1 MAGSF
6 PKIECTV
13 VVFITLL
20 GKSMTEAAPRAYR
33 SELRARQARE
43 TRARIVAASARLFA
57 TQGYQAT
64 TIAAI
69 AREAGVSAETVKTT
83 AAKAELLIAAFEVT
97 FSGSE
102 GADSLTDTEVAAGV
116 LDLPDDVF
124 LDAVLT
130 QITTANARGHGLW
143 TVLLGAALSDPV
155 VDEALRRIL
164 ERRSADYRGLVSEL
178 VRRGIAAP
186 ADEASTADALSFLL
200 SPESY
205 QQLVAQS
212 GWTADRYATWLRT
225 AVIAE
230 VTPA

>member
-1 MAGSF
+1 MVE
-6 PKIECTV
+6 I
-13 VVFITLL
+13 
-20 GKSMTEAAPRAYR
+20 APRAYR
-33 SELRARQARE
+33 SELRARQALE
-43 TRARIVAASARLFA
+43 TRERIVSASARLFA

-83 AAKAELLIAAFEVT
+83 ASKAELLIAAFEVT

-102 GADSLTDTEVAAGV
+102 GAETLADTEVANGL

-124 LDAVLT
+124 LDTVLT

-164 ERRSADYRGLVSEL
+164 EHRSADYRGLVSEL
-178 VRRGIAAP
+178 RRR
-186 ADEASTADALSFLL
+186 DLASPDIDDSAVADALSFLL

-205 QQLVAQS
+205 QQLVTQS
-212 GWTADRYATWLRT
+212 GWTSERYAEWLRR
-225 AVIAE
+225 AVHAEIA
-230 VTPA
+230 ARS

>member
-1 MAGSF
+1 
-6 PKIECTV
+6 
-13 VVFITLL
+13 
-20 GKSMTEAAPRAYR
+20 MTEAAPRAYR
-33 SELRARQARE
+33 SQLRARQAQE
-43 TRARIVAASARLFA
+43 TRTRIVAAAARLFA

-102 GADSLTDTEVAAGV
+102 AAESLTDTEVAAGV
-116 LDLPDDVF
+116 LDLPDEVF

-155 VDEALRRIL
+155 VDGALGRIL
-164 ERRSADYRGLVSEL
+164 AHRGADYRRLVAEL
-178 VRRGIAAP
+178 LRRGIASP
-186 ADEASTADALSFLL
+186 GIDEERTAQALSFLL

-212 GWTADRYATWLRT
+212 GWNLERYAHWLRA
-225 AVIAE
+225 AVITE
-230 VTPA
+230 VTG

>member
-1 MAGSF
+1 MVE
-6 PKIECTV
+6 I
-13 VVFITLL
+13 
-20 GKSMTEAAPRAYR
+20 APRAYR
-33 SELRARQARE
+33 SELRARQALE
-43 TRARIVAASARLFA
+43 TRERIVSASARLFA

-83 AAKAELLIAAFEVT
+83 ASKAELLIAAFEVT

-102 GADSLTDTEVAAGV
+102 GAETLADTEVANGL

-124 LDAVLT
+124 LDTVLT

-164 ERRSADYRGLVSEL
+164 EHRSADYRGLVSEL
-178 VRRGIAAP
+178 RRR
-186 ADEASTADALSFLL
+186 DLASPDIDDSAVADALSFLL

-205 QQLVAQS
+205 QQLVTQS
-212 GWTADRYATWLRT
+212 GWTSERYAEWLRR
-225 AVIAE
+225 AVHAEIA
-230 VTPA
+230 ARN

>member
-1 MAGSF
+1 M
-6 PKIECTV
+6 P
-13 VVFITLL
+13 
-20 GKSMTEAAPRAYR
+20 EAAPRAYR
-33 SELRARQARE
+33 SALRTRQAQE
-43 TRARIVAASARLFA
+43 TRGRIVSAAARLFA

-83 AAKAELLIAAFEVT
+83 ASKAELLIAAFEVT

-102 GADSLTDTEVAAGV
+102 AAESLVETEVASG
-116 LDLPDDVF
+116 LLELPDDAF
-124 LDAVLT
+124 LDGVLT
-130 QITTANARGHGLW
+130 QITTANERGHGLW

-164 ERRSADYRGLVSEL
+164 ENRAADYRGFVAEL
-178 VRRGIAAP
+178 VRRGIAPTTIDTDA
-186 ADEASTADALSFLL
+186 TADALSFLV

-212 GWTADRYATWLRT
+212 GWAPDRYAAWLRA
-225 AVIAE
+225 AVLAE
-230 VTPA
+230 ATR

>member
-1 MAGSF
+1 
-6 PKIECTV
+6 
-13 VVFITLL
+13 
-20 GKSMTEAAPRAYR
+20 MTEAAPRAYR
-33 SELRARQARE
+33 SELRARQAQE
-43 TRARIVAASARLFA
+43 TRARIVAAAAHLFA

-83 AAKAELLIAAFEVT
+83 ASKAELLIAAFEVT

-102 GADSLTDTEVAAGV
+102 AAESLADTEVAAGV

-130 QITTANARGHGLW
+130 QITTANERGHGLW

-155 VDEALRRIL
+155 VEDALRRIL
-164 ERRSADYRGLVSEL
+164 EHRSRDYRLLVTEL
-178 VRRGIAAP
+178 RRRGVASPGIDEP
-186 ADEASTADALSFLL
+186 ATAEVLSFLL

-205 QQLVAQS
+205 QQFVAQS
-212 GWTADRYATWLRT
+212 GWERDRYAAWLRA
-225 AVIAE
+225 AVLAE
-230 VTPA
+230 VTTVE

>member
-1 MAGSF
+1 MAQ
-6 PKIECTV
+6 
-13 VVFITLL
+13 
-20 GKSMTEAAPRAYR
+20 AAPRAYR
-33 SELRARQARE
+33 SELRSRQAQE
-43 TRARIVAASARLFA
+43 TRARIVAASAHLFA

-83 AAKAELLIAAFEVT
+83 ASKAELLIGAFEVT

-102 GADSLTDTEVAAGV
+102 GADSLTETEVAAGV
-116 LDLPDDVF
+116 LDLPDEVF

-155 VDEALRRIL
+155 VDEALSRIL
-164 ERRSADYRGLVSEL
+164 EHRGADYRELVAEL
-178 VRRGIAAP
+178 VRRGIASAGI
-186 ADEASTADALSFLL
+186 DETAAAQALSFLI

-205 QQLVAQS
+205 QQLVVQS
-212 GWTADRYATWLRT
+212 AWTADRYATWLRT
-225 AVIAE
+225 AVLAE
-230 VTPA
+230 VTSAG

>member
-1 MAGSF
+1 MVES
-6 PKIECTV
+6 
-13 VVFITLL
+13 
-20 GKSMTEAAPRAYR
+20 APRAYR
-33 SELRARQARE
+33 SELRARQAQE
-43 TRARIVAASARLFA
+43 TRSRIVAAAARLFA

-102 GADSLTDTEVAAGV
+102 AAETLADTDVAAGV
-116 LDLPDDVF
+116 IDLPDEVF
-124 LDAVLT
+124 LDAVLET
-130 QITTANARGHGLW
+130 ISTANARGHGLW

-155 VDEALRRIL
+155 VDDALRRIL
-164 ERRSADYRGLVSEL
+164 EHRAADYRLLVSEL
-178 VRRGIAAP
+178 LRRRIATPGIDESAA
-186 ADEASTADALSFLL
+186 AITLSFLL

-212 GWTADRYATWLRT
+212 GWTPERYAGWLRA
-225 AVIAE
+225 AVLAE
-230 VTPA
+230 VTAPG

>member
-1 MAGSF
+1 MV
-6 PKIECTV
+6 ET
-13 VVFITLL
+13 T
-20 GKSMTEAAPRAYR
+20 PRAYR
-33 SELRARQARE
+33 SELRARQAQE
-43 TRARIVAASARLFA
+43 TRARIVTASAHLFA

-102 GADSLTDTEVAAGV
+102 AAETLTDTEVAAGV
-116 LDLPDDVF
+116 LDLADEVF

-130 QITTANARGHGLW
+130 RITLANARGHGLW

-155 VDEALRRIL
+155 VDDALRRIL
-164 ERRSADYRGLVSEL
+164 EHRTADYRRLVSEL
-178 VRRGIAAP
+178 VRRGIASP
-186 ADEASTADALSFLL
+186 RTDERARADALSFLL

-212 GWTADRYATWLRT
+212 GWTAERYAAWLRT
-225 AVIAE
+225 AVVAE
-230 VTPA
+230 ITDSR

>member
-1 MAGSF
+1 MF
-6 PKIECTV
+6 EI
-13 VVFITLL
+13 
-20 GKSMTEAAPRAYR
+20 APRAYR
-33 SELRARQARE
+33 SELRARQALE
-43 TRARIVAASARLFA
+43 TRERIVSASARLFA

-83 AAKAELLIAAFEVT
+83 ASKAELLIAAFEVT

-102 GADSLTDTEVAAGV
+102 GAETLADTEVANGL

-124 LDAVLT
+124 LDTVLT

-164 ERRSADYRGLVSEL
+164 EHRSADYRGLVSEL
-178 VRRGIAAP
+178 RRR
-186 ADEASTADALSFLL
+186 DLASPDIDDSAVADALSFLL

-205 QQLVAQS
+205 QQLVTQS
-212 GWTADRYATWLRT
+212 GWTSERYAEWLRR
-225 AVIAE
+225 AVHAEIAS
-230 VTPA
+230 AS